1 MQRRLGLTCLCTAAQ
16 SMLVKVYAVQCHQWC
31 SATCSRSWYAYALAA
46 TAVHNQHGQLL
57 SQQNEI
63 DCALTPAVQLAPREK
78 RRGLQR
84 VHTQSRRNQR
94 IAQPTYH
101 QSLSDCTV
109 HVVHNLNS
117 WCICTDT
124 HVCCCLAGDA
134 ARMPPLLHTVRPQRC
149 MLCQKL
155 ANASVSC
162 QWVGGQQRQATQKPA
177 KALAALC
184 SEGPGQNWCLHY
196 LCNAQAEFP

>member
-1 MQRRLGLTCLCTAAQ
+1 MQRLLSSLWGPAGASWLIGATQAGSDVPVHGSTTDVGE
-16 SMLVKVYAVQCHQWC
+16 SVCHQWC

-109 HVVHNLNS
+109 HVVHNLNR

-134 ARMPPLLHTVRPQRC
+134 ARMPPLLHTVRPQR
-149 MLCQKL
+149 
-155 ANASVSC
+155 
-162 QWVGGQQRQATQKPA
+162 
-177 KALAALC
+177 
-184 SEGPGQNWCLHY
+184 
-196 LCNAQAEFP
+196 